1 MRAADLGVGLALLA
15 DLGGWLLARS
25 KRVGRFVVWQW
36 RAKKSHS
43 SVRSFD
49 VALGATLGSRVI
61 IERGVFIDAASRVDD
76 YSYINPSSS
85 VENATIGK
93 FCSIARDV
101 MIGPASHDYR
111 KLSTHPFWHQPFYG
125 FDCSGVRN
133 AIGGAMTNIGN
144 DVWIACNVVV
154 MQGVTIGDGAVIGA
168 GAIVTKAVGPY
179 EIWAGVPAKKI
190 GQRFSAETIA
200 ALTASDWYNLGQQQI
215 AASVMPNIADVEAV
229 LAALA
234 LEREATGARNIPIL

>member
-1 MRAADLGVGLALLA
+1 MRGADIGVGIALLGDLA
-15 DLGGWLLARS
+15 DWLLARA
-25 KRVGRFVVWQW
+25 KRLGRFVVWQW
-36 RAKKSHS
+36 RAKKSRS

-49 VALGATLGSRVI
+49 VALGARLGSRTI
-61 IERGVFIDAASRVDD
+61 IEHGVFIDAASSVDD
-76 YSYINPSSS
+76 YSYINPNSS

-125 FDCSGVRN
+125 FDC
-133 AIGGAMTNIGN
+133 GGATNGSGGARTHIGN

-154 MQGVTIGDGAVIGA
+154 MQGVTIGNGAVIGA
-168 GAIVTKAVGPY
+168 GAVVTKAVGPY

-190 GQRFSAETIA
+190 GQRFGPQTIA
-200 ALTASDWYNLGQQQI
+200 ALVASDWCNLSPQQI
-215 AASVMPNIADVEAV
+215 AASVIPNIADVDAV
-229 LAALA
+229 VAALT
-234 LEREATGARNIPIL
+234 R